1 MKRIAWFGVLT
12 FLFSWAAW
20 LPVVV
25 AGLHT
30 TESVGG
36 AVLFFVGGFGPSVVG
51 TVFLLRSRDS
61 GGIRE
66 LVIRTFSFSR
76 VPVRVLLLA
85 LLVYPAL
92 FLASSMINAG
102 IGGSWPAFG
111 GFAGLLESVP
121 GFFGGVLLTFF
132 LGPFSEEI
140 GWRGYALPRLQ
151 EQHTPLVA
159 SLLLGLIWWAW
170 HIPLFFMEGTLH
182 ATEGLLS
189 AFSIGYVI
197 TVLSYSVFFTW
208 LYNQTDR
215 SIWIAI
221 IAHFVINMTISGS
234 SPFDGAVF
242 AILSFVLL
250 GGCVI
255 LALIRPRLGYRV
267 DESPTSVAPEV
278 PASDRPS

>member
-12 FLFSWAAW
+12 FLFSWVAW

-30 TESVGG
+30 TESAGG
-36 AVLFFVGGFGPSVVG
+36 AVLFFVGGFGPSIVG
-51 TVFLLRSRDS
+51 TVFLLRSRDA

-66 LVIRTFSFSR
+66 LLSRTFSFSR
-76 VPVRVLLLA
+76 VPVRILLLA
-85 LLVYPAL
+85 ILVYPGL
-92 FLASSMINAG
+92 FLASSMINLG
-102 IGGSWPAFG
+102 MGGSWPAFD

-121 GFFGGVLLTFF
+121 AFFGGVLLTFF

-151 EQHTPLVA
+151 KQHSPLLA

-182 ATEGLLS
+182 ATQGLVS
-189 AFSIGYVI
+189 AFSIGYLI

-250 GGCVI
+250 GACVV
-255 LALIRPRLGYRV
+255 LVLLRPRLGYTV
-267 DESPTSVAPEV
+267 NGSPSVMSKSGV
-278 PASDRPS
+278 G

>member
-1 MKRIAWFGVLT
+1 MKRIAVFGLLT

-36 AVLFFVGGFGPSVVG
+36 AVLFFLGGFGPSVVG

-66 LVIRTFSFSR
+66 LVSRTFSFAR
-76 VPVRVLLLA
+76 VPTRILLLA

-92 FLASSMINAG
+92 FLVSSLINAG

-121 GFFGGVLLTFF
+121 AFIGGVLLTFF

-151 EQHTPLVA
+151 EQHAPLVA

-182 ATEGLLS
+182 ATQGLLS
-189 AFSIGYVI
+189 AFSIGYLI
-197 TVLSYSVFFTW
+197 TVMSYSVFFTW

-255 LALIRPRLGYRV
+255 LVLLRPRLG
-267 DESPTSVAPEV
+267 
-278 PASDRPS
+278 